1 MVDRPQ
7 YLTREGM
14 ENLERRLRELIDVKR
29 VQVAERL
36 RQSLEEGGE
45 LSENSEYEDAKNE
58 QAFIEGEIAR
68 LEGILSTAQII
79 EDEPANKDRVVP
91 GARVTVVEK
100 GEDSEEVYHL
110 VGSAEA
116 NPSVGKISVESPL
129 GKALLGAKVGDRVK
143 VKAPDGELI
152 FKIQSID

>member
-1 MVDRPQ
+1 MVDQPQ
-7 YLTREGM
+7 YLTPEGM
-14 ENLERRLRELIDVKR
+14 ANLEKRLKNLINVRRVE
-29 VQVAERL
+29 VAERL
-36 RQSLEEGGE
+36 RQAMEEGGE

-68 LEGILSTAQII
+68 LEGILSTAEII
-79 EDEPANKDRVVP
+79 DDNQTFDTAVP

-100 GEDSEEVYHL
+100 GTDDEEVYFL

-116 NPSVGKISVESPL
+116 NPSEGKISVESPL

-143 VKAPDGELI
+143 VKAPDGEI
-152 FKIQSID
+152 VFNVTSIE